1 MKYVTIEQ
9 ILDLPRCHDYPP
21 DRVRELFGGRKRVAL
36 TTISGS
42 KLPSFDRLWVLT
54 ALMNPKDQRLFAC
67 ECASRVLK
75 VRKDIPDYLVNCVK
89 VARLHA
95 RGRASDKA
103 LKECRDDARNRTNF
117 GSHAECVCYYTAYA
131 PVRESVYCSSV
142 NYMHILGDNPD
153 WHMKRC
159 LEILE
164 KS

>member
-9 ILDLPRCHDYPP
+9 ILDLPRCNDYPD
-21 DRVRELFGGRKRVAL
+21 DRVCELFNGRKRVAL
-36 TTISGS
+36 TTIAGS
-42 KLPSFDRLWVLT
+42 RLSAKDRLWVLT

-67 ECASRVLK
+67 ECASRVIK
-75 VRKDIPDYLVNCVK
+75 IKDIPDYLVNCVK

-95 RGRASDKA
+95 KGRVSKKA
-103 LKECRDDARNRTNF
+103 LEKCRDAARDRTNF
-117 GSHAECVCYYTAYA
+117 GDHGQCVCYYTAYS